1 MTDDELIAAFESTE
15 LPTEQFTHSTH
26 VRVAWWYLR
35 HSPLPEALG
44 RFRTGLQRYAASKG
58 ASGKYH
64 ETITVAYM
72 LIIAERLAAC
82 PESSW
87 NEFAAAHPDLLVSK
101 PSVLGRYY
109 SDALLASDRAR
120 RLFVM
125 PDRMLDRD
133 EQVPSGSVRHRASP
147 LPCAATRVRRA
158 RQARITRRSPSP
170 AC

>member
-26 VRVAWWYLR
+26 VRVGWWYLHR
-35 HSPLPEALG
+35 FPLPEALA
-44 RFRTGLQRYAASKG
+44 RFSTGLQRYAASKG
-58 ASGKYH
+58 ANGKYH

-72 LIIAERLAAC
+72 LIIAERVADH
-82 PESSW
+82 PNWSW
-87 NEFAAAHPDLLVSK
+87 DQFAAAHPDLLVSK

-120 RLFVM
+120 RVFVM

-133 EQVPSGSVRHRASP
+133 QQVPSGSVRHCASP
-147 LPCAATRVRRA
+147 LPCAATQVRRA
-158 RQARITRRSPSP
+158 RQARIIRRSPSP
-170 AC
+170 TC